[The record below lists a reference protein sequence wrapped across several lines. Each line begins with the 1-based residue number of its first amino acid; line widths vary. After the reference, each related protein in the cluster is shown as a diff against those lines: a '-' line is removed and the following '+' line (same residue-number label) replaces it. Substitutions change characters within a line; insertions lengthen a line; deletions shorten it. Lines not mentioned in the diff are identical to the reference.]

1 MLTRPLLALTLLVT
15 GATQSA
21 GVDLTPVQPSYELL
35 SPEERGLAIF
45 TEADKRNRG
54 YGDLEVELKM
64 ILRTAKGAASERN
77 LRIRQMEVPAD
88 GDRVLVVFDTPA
100 DIRGTA
106 LLSHAH
112 KVASDDQWLFLPA
125 LKRVKKIASRNKSG
139 AFLGSEFSFEDLAL
153 PELEKYSYR
162 YIRED
167 SHQGVD
173 CYVVE
178 RRSKEKYSGYAKEH
192 YWLDKDEYRTLRV
205 DYFDRRD
212 NPVKLL
218 KVVDYR
224 LYNET
229 FWKPGRMLMENLRTK
244 KSTELVWRD
253 YNFAAGFDAD
263 RDFSVN
269 SLRRAR

>member
-45 TEADKRNRG
+45 TEADKRNSG

-112 KVASDDQWLFLPA
+112 KVAGDDQWLFLPA

-167 SHQGVD
+167 SHHGVD